1 MKPYTLTIKLIA
13 LALLKVDSE
22 KEKSF
27 EVYTKEIVK
36 HRGGSWVR
44 NTEPLPGFGSISFN
58 ISESLYDL
66 EILFD
71 PK

>member
-1 MKPYTLTIKLIA
+1 MKLIA
-13 LALLKVDSE
+13 LALFKVDSE

-58 ISESLYDL
+58 ISELL
-66 EILFD
+66 
-71 PK
+71 